1 MTRAPS
7 PFALRRA
14 GTGLVLALILS
25 GIYAALVWLVF
36 VTGAQAHDATPTAS
50 APLGWTYPLSCCSNY
65 DCKQVTGGHAS
76 GEVRE
81 APGGYVIA
89 GTGEVVPYQDKRIRR
104 SPDGAFHW
112 CAHQA
117 GVDAGRTICLFVPD
131 RGF

>member
-1 MTRAPS
+1 MLFQQNVHMRAKSIAAFLLFLTPWTAV
-7 PFALRRA
+7 PA
-14 GTGLVLALILS
+14 G
-25 GIYAALVWLVF
+25 
-36 VTGAQAHDATPTAS
+36 AHE
-50 APLGWTYPLSCCSNY
+50 APMGWTYPLSCCSNY

>member
-65 DCKQVTGGHAS
+65 DCKQVSNGS
-76 GEVRE
+76 VSERPE
-81 APGGYVIA
+81 GYVIE
-89 GTGEVVPYQDKRIRR
+89 TGEVVAYSDKRIRN
-104 SPDGAFHW
+104 SPDGEFHW

-117 GVDAGRTICLFVPD
+117 GVDAGRTICLFVPS